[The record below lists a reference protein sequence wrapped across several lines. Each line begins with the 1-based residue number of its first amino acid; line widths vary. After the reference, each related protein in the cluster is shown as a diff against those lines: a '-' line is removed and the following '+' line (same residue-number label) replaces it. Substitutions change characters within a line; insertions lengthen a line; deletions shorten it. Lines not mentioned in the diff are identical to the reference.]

1 MDENTFSS
9 YEEDLNIIIDQISRT
24 INTFSTLSREQA
36 ENAIIEASN
45 KIKSGQKIIND
56 MENLVISSNN
66 NNHFDNDKD
75 LNSDDLIGLN
85 KKILK
90 CKNEFNIILNKFNNT
105 QNEYIKKKTA
115 NALIDDITANNKTN
129 PDKLIDNEEKIS
141 KKEIQKDTN
150 VFEGNVRNISNVND
164 IGIEKRATS
173 DDVFNALNV
182 TKEKKK
188 RKMVIITLIV
198 IVIISIGIFLVFFS
212 I

>member
-1 MDENTFSS
+1 MDDNTFSS

-36 ENAIIEASN
+36 ENAIIETSN

-56 MENLVISSNN
+56 MENLVTSSNN

-75 LNSDDLIGLN
+75 LNSEDIMGLN
-85 KKILK
+85 KKISK
-90 CKNEFNIILNKFNNT
+90 CKNEFNIILNKFNTT

-115 NALIDDITANNKTN
+115 NALIDDITVNNKIN
-129 PDKLIDNEEKIS
+129 PNKLIDNEEKMS
-141 KKEIQKDTN
+141 KKEIKKEN
-150 VFEGNVRNISNVND
+150 NIFEGNVRNISNVNE
-164 IGIEKRATS
+164 IGVEKRGAT

-188 RKMVIITLIV
+188 RKMVIVTV
-198 IVIISIGIFLVFFS
+198 IVVAIISVGIFLVFFN

>member
-36 ENAIIEASN
+36 ENAIIETSN

-75 LNSDDLIGLN
+75 LNSDDLIDLN

-188 RKMVIITLIV
+188 RKMVIITVIV
-198 IVIISIGIFLVFFS
+198 IAIISIGIFMVFFS

>member
-141 KKEIQKDTN
+141 KKEVQKDTN

>member
-1 MDENTFSS
+1 MDDNTFSS

-36 ENAIIEASN
+36 ENAIIETSN

-56 MENLVISSNN
+56 MENLVTSSNN

-75 LNSDDLIGLN
+75 LNSEDIMGLN
-85 KKILK
+85 KKISK
-90 CKNEFNIILNKFNNT
+90 CKNEFNIILNKFNTT

-115 NALIDDITANNKTN
+115 NALIDDITVNNKIN
-129 PDKLIDNEEKIS
+129 PNKLIDNEEKMS
-141 KKEIQKDTN
+141 KKEIKKEN
-150 VFEGNVRNISNVND
+150 KIFEGNVRNISNVNE
-164 IGIEKRATS
+164 IAVEKRGAT

-188 RKMVIITLIV
+188 RKMVIVTV
-198 IVIISIGIFLVFFS
+198 IVVAIISVGIFLVFFN

>member
-1 MDENTFSS
+1 MDDNTFSS

-36 ENAIIEASN
+36 ENAIIETSN

-56 MENLVISSNN
+56 MENLVTSSNN

-75 LNSDDLIGLN
+75 LNSEDIMGLN
-85 KKILK
+85 KKISK
-90 CKNEFNIILNKFNNT
+90 CKTEFNIILNKFNTT

-115 NALIDDITANNKTN
+115 NALIDDITVNNKIN
-129 PDKLIDNEEKIS
+129 PNKLIDNEEKMS
-141 KKEIQKDTN
+141 KKEIKKENN
-150 VFEGNVRNISNVND
+150 VFEGNVRNISNVNE
-164 IGIEKRATS
+164 IGVEKRGAT

-188 RKMVIITLIV
+188 RKMVIVTV
-198 IVIISIGIFLVFFS
+198 IVVAIISVGIFLVFFN

>member
-1 MDENTFSS
+1 MDDNTFSS

-36 ENAIIEASN
+36 ENAIIETSN

-56 MENLVISSNN
+56 MENLVTSSNN

-75 LNSDDLIGLN
+75 LNSEDIMGLN
-85 KKILK
+85 KKISK
-90 CKNEFNIILNKFNNT
+90 CKNEFNIILNKFNTT

-115 NALIDDITANNKTN
+115 NALIDDITVNNKIN
-129 PDKLIDNEEKIS
+129 PNKLIDNEEKMS
-141 KKEIQKDTN
+141 KKEIKKENN
-150 VFEGNVRNISNVND
+150 VFEGNVRNISNVNE
-164 IGIEKRATS
+164 IGVEKRGAT

-188 RKMVIITLIV
+188 RKMVIVTV
-198 IVIISIGIFLVFFS
+198 IVVAIISVGIFLVFFN

>member
-36 ENAIIEASN
+36 ENAIIETSN

-75 LNSDDLIGLN
+75 LNSDDLIDLN

>member
-1 MDENTFSS
+1 MDDNTFSS

-36 ENAIIEASN
+36 ENAIIETSN

-56 MENLVISSNN
+56 MENLVTSSNN

-75 LNSDDLIGLN
+75 LNSEDIMGLN
-85 KKILK
+85 KKISK
-90 CKNEFNIILNKFNNT
+90 CKNEFNIILNKFNTT

-115 NALIDDITANNKTN
+115 NALIDDITVNNKIN
-129 PDKLIDNEEKIS
+129 PNKLIDNEEKMS
-141 KKEIQKDTN
+141 KKEIKKENN